1 MTDTTR
7 DRDVDRDRDVA
18 RDVTRDVD
26 RDRDAARDRGRDRR
40 GTRNLVVLDMAG
52 TTVADGGLVER
63 AFERA
68 AERLGV
74 EPGTPGHA
82 EKLRYVRDTMGES
95 KISVFRQLFGTQ
107 ELAQRANS
115 AFEEAYGDL
124 VDGGLVAPL
133 PGARET
139 IEKLRADGRTVVLT
153 TGFARVTQD
162 AILDALGWQDLADLT
177 LCPADAGG
185 RGRPYPDMVLAAF
198 LRTGAVADVREIVV
212 GGDTAYDMLSGRR
225 SGAGVVAGV
234 LTGAH
239 DRTALAEHGATHVL
253 ESIAGLPAVLD
264 ALDALDVSGSLD
276 SRGSRGSLGVLDSP
290 AESA

>member
-1 MTDTTR
+1 MTENRTQ
-7 DRDVDRDRDVA
+7 
-18 RDVTRDVD
+18 
-26 RDRDAARDRGRDRR
+26 
-40 GTRNLVVLDMAG
+40 NLIVLDMAG

-74 EPGTPGHA
+74 EPGSADHA

-95 KISVFRQLFGTQ
+95 KISVFRHLFGT
-107 ELAQRANS
+107 EDLARRANS
-115 AFEEAYGDL
+115 AFEEAYGEL
-124 VDGGLVAPL
+124 VDGGLIAPVA
-133 PGARET
+133 GARES

-198 LRTGAVADVREIVV
+198 LRTGAVDDVRDTVV
-212 GGDTAYDMLSGRR
+212 AGDTAYDMLSGRR
-225 SGAGVVAGV
+225 SGAGIVAGV

-239 DRTALAEHGATHVL
+239 DRAALTAHGATHVL
-253 ESIAGLPAVLD
+253 GSVAELPRLLAD
-264 ALDALDVSGSLD
+264 
-276 SRGSRGSLGVLDSP
+276 P
-290 AESA
+290 A